1 MVPSRFAERFTVTGA
16 PRFAL
21 VASRVTRTNR
31 ALVAAAG
38 RLGENAGVVTPAD
51 APDLLEPGD
60 TAVGRLDVLR
70 SLDGVEPGLCVLDQ
84 LERAGV
90 AVLNRP
96 GALLAAHDKLM
107 TALRLG
113 EAGLP
118 HPRTA
123 HVDDYCDAGLQLPVV
138 VKPRFGSW
146 GRDVVV
152 CRSRLGLRRCLR
164 ALRSRPWFNRQ
175 GALVQELVPPRGHD
189 LRVVVAGGTVV
200 GAIERV
206 AARGEWRTNVALGGS
221 RRAVEPSAEASL
233 LALGAAHCLEADLAG
248 IDLLP
253 DGEGGYVVLEVN
265 GAVDFTEDYSLSSG
279 DVFERAVEALLATR
293 YARTCEEEAE
303 AVPFT
308 AGARA

>member
-1 MVPSRFAERFTVTGA
+1 VVPSRFGERFTVTGG

-21 VASRVTRTNR
+21 IASRVTRTNR
-31 ALVAAAG
+31 ALMEAAD
-38 RLGENAGVVTPAD
+38 RLGEDAWILAPSE
-51 APDLLEPGD
+51 APDILEHGD

-84 LERAGV
+84 LDRSGI

-96 GALLAAHDKLM
+96 GALLAAHDKLA

-113 EAGLP
+113 GAGLA

-123 HVDDYCDAGLQLPVV
+123 HVDEYCDAGLELPVV

-164 ALRSRPWFNRQ
+164 ALRSKPWFSRQ
-175 GALVQELVPPRGHD
+175 GALVQELVPPQGHD
-189 LRVVVAGGTVV
+189 LRVVIAGGSVV
-200 GAIERV
+200 GAVERV

-233 LALGAAHCLEADLAG
+233 LALGAAHCLDADLAG
-248 IDLLP
+248 VDLLP
-253 DGEGGYVVLEVN
+253 DGGGGYVVLEVN
-265 GAVDFTEDYSLSSG
+265 GAVDFTQDYALG
-279 DVFERAVEALLATR
+279 CDDVFERAVEALLSAR
-293 YARTCEEEAE
+293 YARTSEEEAE
-303 AVPFT
+303 AIPVT